1 MIAALEAAIIYLLTS
16 RRDNHQYDMLHRI
29 KAALVAAFKELTID
43 TTVAHALQLFSKDE
57 IIVSPFAGQETL
69 VAHSS
74 WRLFATPEELTFFL
88 EQFAVRVIEHNLRVV
103 AKYYERISLARL
115 GALIKLSRDDLEH
128 HLSDLSYIG
137 ALTLKIDQPAG
148 IVTFAPKRSSE
159 EVLSEWSGDI
169 TKMLQL
175 MEATCHL
182 INRENMV
189 HKV

>member
-1 MIAALEAAIIYLLTS
+1 
-16 RRDNHQYDMLHRI
+16 MLHRV
-29 KAALVAAFKELTID
+29 KASLTTTFKDISINSHI
-43 TTVAHALQLFSKDE
+43 AHALQLFAKDE
-57 IIVSPFAGQETL
+57 IIVSPFAGQEEVL
-69 VAHSS
+69 AHST
-74 WRLFATPEELTFFL
+74 WRIFATPEELTFFFD
-88 EQFAVRVIEHNLRVV
+88 EFANCVIEHNLRVV
-103 AKYYERISLARL
+103 AKYYQRISLARL

-128 HLSDLSYIG
+128 HLSTMSYSA
-137 ALTLKIDQPAG
+137 ALNLKIDQPAG
-148 IVTFAPKRSSE
+148 IVTFSPKRSSE